1 VYKAF
6 HEMAPGYTTDLLS
19 MKAESGY
26 YLGSDDFGL
35 LEIPKT
41 INAKTFGER
50 AFVHAAPL
58 I

>member
-1 VYKAF
+1 
-6 HEMAPGYTTDLLS
+6 